1 MQYRLKA
8 RFKRLFDI
16 LSEVFRSMVGVPNY
30 ETYRIHHVTHHPD
43 QPLMNYTEFFRN
55 SQARRHEGSKGG
67 RCF

>member
-1 MQYRLKA
+1 
-8 RFKRLFDI
+8 
-16 LSEVFRSMVGVPNY
+16 MVGVPNY